1 MNDRE
6 AAALERRLEYFLLGS
21 GALTTAIAAIG
32 WGIRHAEGA
41 AIGTAICWLNFRW
54 LKQGAAM
61 VIRLGLAQAG
71 ADVVRVPKA
80 IHAKLFGRLALLLLV
95 AYVILVVLRLPA
107 VPFLCG
113 LVAVFPA
120 VVLELFYELLHGMH
134 RWNER

>member
-1 MNDRE
+1 MNDTD
-6 AAALERRLEYFLLGS
+6 AVAVERRLEYFLLIS
-21 GALTTAIAAIG
+21 GIMTTIVAWLV
-32 WGIRHAEGA
+32 WGFRYAEGA

-71 ADVVRVPKA
+71 AEDVRVPR
-80 IHAKLFGRLALLLLV
+80 ILHAKFFGRLVLLLLV
-95 AYVILVVLRLPA
+95 VYVILALFRLPA

-113 LVAVFPA
+113 VVAVFPA
-120 VVLELFYELLHGMH
+120 VLLELFYELLHGMH